1 MTAVLYVTVVLCW
14 SFTWYA
20 IKMQLGLVPPEVSVL
35 WRFALSATLL
45 WTGLAVTGRLRRV
58 PASRH
63 FWFAVMGLCMFCL
76 NFILVYESERYV
88 ASGVV
93 SVIFTLST
101 VFNIINARLFN
112 GVRPSIRT
120 VIGAG
125 LGVAG
130 VVLLFGDTLLGLKAE
145 DATLTGIAAAA
156 AGTFIFSLG
165 NMATTRAAGNGVDLP
180 NAIVRAMTWG
190 CGFLAVLVLALRL
203 PVVIDPS
210 PRYLAALGFLS
221 VFGTIVAFLAYTAL
235 LTRIGS
241 ARAAYASVLFPV
253 IALTVS
259 TLTEGYQWTA
269 WALIGA
275 PLALAGNV
283 VIFTGIAPVSA
294 ARREA
299 RQTAFATRFKTALK
313 SDAHTK

>member
-1 MTAVLYVTVVLCW
+1 MTAVLYATVVLCW

-20 IKMQLGLVPPEVSVL
+20 IKMQLGVVPSEVSVL
-35 WRFALSATLL
+35 WRFALAAGLL

-63 FWFAVMGLCMFCL
+63 VWFAVMGLCLFCL
-76 NFILVYESERYV
+76 NFVLVYESERFV
-88 ASGVV
+88 TSGLV

-101 VFNIINARLFN
+101 VFNIVNARLFN
-112 GVRPSIRT
+112 GVKPAART
-120 VIGAG
+120 VLGAA
-125 LGVAG
+125 LGIAG
-130 VVLLFGDTLLGLKAE
+130 VILLFGDTLIGLEVK
-145 DATLTGIAAAA
+145 DATFTGIAAAA
-156 AGTFIFSLG
+156 SGTFIFSLG

-190 CGFLAVLVLALRL
+190 TGFLAILVSVLGL
-203 PVVIDPS
+203 PVIIDLS
-210 PRYLAALGFLS
+210 PRYLLSLGFLS

-235 LTRIGS
+235 LTRIGA

-269 WALIGA
+269 WAMIGA

-283 VIFTGIAPVSA
+283 VIFTGARPSPGIQRRQA
-294 ARREA
+294 AMKA
-299 RQTAFATRFKTALK
+299 G
-313 SDAHTK
+313 